1 VCFWKVG
8 IAMLDREKLE
18 AILRRRFSGA
28 TDQQV
33 ATAANAIM
41 GLGEEWEEVVKR
53 YYEPGYDGS
62 SDCGNV
68 CCLERDLGGGAEI
81 RVLRRRAI

>member
-1 VCFWKVG
+1 
-8 IAMLDREKLE
+8 MLDREKLE

-53 YYEPGYDGS
+53 YNEPGYDRS
-62 SDCGNV
+62 SDCVNV
-68 CCLERDLGGGAEI
+68 RCLERDLGCGAEI
-81 RVLRRRAI
+81 RVLRRRAM